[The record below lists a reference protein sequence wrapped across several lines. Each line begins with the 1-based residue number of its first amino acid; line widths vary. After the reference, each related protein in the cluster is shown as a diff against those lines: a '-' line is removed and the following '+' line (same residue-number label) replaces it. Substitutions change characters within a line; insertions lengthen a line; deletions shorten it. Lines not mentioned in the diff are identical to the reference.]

1 MIKKLLQL
9 SLGAFLTSAGISHL
23 GSNRAEFLAQV
34 PTWLPLNGDF
44 VVVASGIVEI
54 ALGVSLI
61 TTTFIFTQYRKQV
74 GIVVAIFFILI
85 FPGNINQYVN
95 KIDAFGLD
103 TDQKRLIRLFFQP
116 PLVIWA
122 LWSSGATSLVRQLLK
137 ARRRVPKTIT

>member
-23 GSNRAEFLAQV
+23 GSNRTEFLAQV

-54 ALGVSLI
+54 TLGISLI
-61 TTTFIFTQYRKQV
+61 TTTVILKQYRKQV

-116 PLVIWA
+116 LLVIWA
-122 LWSSGATSLVRQLLK
+122 LWASGVKVRK
-137 ARRRVPKTIT
+137 KS

>member
-23 GSNRAEFLAQV
+23 GSNRTEFLAQV
-34 PTWLPLNGDF
+34 PSWLPLNGDF

-74 GIVVAIFFILI
+74 GIVVAIFSILI

>member
-1 MIKKLLQL
+1 LIKKLLQL
-9 SLGAFLTSAGISHL
+9 SLGAFLTSAGTSHL
-23 GSNRAEFLAQV
+23 GSNRTEFLAQV
-34 PTWLPLNGDF
+34 PSWLPLNGDF
-44 VVVASGIVEI
+44 VVVASGLVEI

-61 TTTFIFTQYRKQV
+61 STTFIFTQYRKQV

-85 FPGNINQYVN
+85 FLGNINQYVN

-103 TDQKRLIRLFFQP
+103 SDQKRLIRLFFQP

-137 ARRRVPKTIT
+137 ASR

>member
-1 MIKKLLQL
+1 MYLNVISALKPLLQL
-9 SLGAFLTSAGISHL
+9 LLGAFLTSAGISHL
-23 GSNRAEFLAQV
+23 GSNRTEFLAQV
-34 PTWLPLNGDF
+34 PTWLPLNADF

-54 ALGVSLI
+54 TLGISLI
-61 TTTFIFTQYRKQV
+61 TTTFILKQYRKQI

-116 PLVIWA
+116 LLVIWA
-122 LWSSGATSLVRQLLK
+122 VWASGFELNRK
-137 ARRRVPKTIT
+137 R